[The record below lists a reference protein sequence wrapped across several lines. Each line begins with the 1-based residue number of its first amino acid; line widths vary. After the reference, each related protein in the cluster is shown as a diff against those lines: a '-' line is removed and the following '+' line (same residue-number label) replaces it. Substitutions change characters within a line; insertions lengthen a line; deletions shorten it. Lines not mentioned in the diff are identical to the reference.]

1 MTEPTAGAGRSP
13 GSSGS
18 QHTPG
23 TDRSPGGSG
32 SRQTP
37 GSAAPGNTAPGNT
50 APGTA
55 APGTE
60 GCVLVLR
67 DIRKVY
73 GATVAVESLTLGL
86 DPATVHAV
94 VGENGAGKST
104 AAQIAAGVIQPTRGH
119 VEFEGRQVGFGSAR
133 DAEALGIVFI
143 PQELQLYDSLSVA
156 ENLYVGRNRPRGR
169 GRLVAGHQMRR
180 RAADQLAR
188 LGVTIDPADRVQR
201 LTHGNRQLVAIA
213 RALML
218 DARVLIMDE
227 PTASLDDW
235 EAQRLLS
242 VVSVLRASGVAVLY
256 VSHRLPEILQIADI
270 VTVMRDGRAV
280 KSGPRAQFDE
290 TALVTNMLGRPLATV
305 TRRQSHASDDIAF
318 AAAGLTRAGVFE
330 SIDLEVRCGEV
341 VGMAGLIGSG
351 RSEFAQAAIGR
362 DKLTGG
368 RIRVAGTEVRIRGVR
383 QAVRLGVGYVPEERQ
398 AQGLFLPMS
407 SKHNVSMAALRRIQ
421 AWGLVSARRERSYVE
436 DALARLRI
444 RGEIDAPV
452 STLSGGTQ
460 QKVLLGRWLAVQPR
474 VLILD
479 EPTRGIDV
487 GTRFEIY
494 RIIEQLT
501 KTGVAIL
508 LISSDIQELLALSD
522 RVLVMRAGRLAGEFA
537 GDQLTEMNIGAA
549 ALGAAHSPGGQ
560 Q

>member
-1 MTEPTAGAGRSP
+1 VTET
-13 GSSGS
+13 
-18 QHTPG
+18 T
-23 TDRSPGGSG
+23 TGGPDSV
-32 SRQTP
+32 P
-37 GSAAPGNTAPGNT
+37 D
-50 APGTA
+50 
-55 APGTE
+55 
-60 GCVLVLR
+60 GCVLALR
-67 DIRKVY
+67 GIRKVY
-73 GATVAVESLTLGL
+73 GATVAVESLTMQL
-86 DPATVHAV
+86 AASAVHAV

-104 AAQIAAGVIQPTRGH
+104 AAQIAAGVAAPTQGH
-119 VEFEGRQVGFGSAR
+119 VEFEGRPVTFGSAR

-143 PQELQLYDSLSVA
+143 PQELQLYESLSVA
-156 ENLYVGRNRPRGR
+156 ENLYVGRARPRGR
-169 GRLVAGHQMRR
+169 AAFVAGHAMRR

-188 LGVTIDPADRVQR
+188 LGVTIDPADRVQQ

-242 VVSVLRASGVAVLY
+242 VVSVLRSSGVAILY

-270 VTVMRDGRAV
+270 VTVMRDGRV
-280 KSGPRAQFDE
+280 VTSGPRAEFDE
-290 TALVTNMLGRPLATV
+290 AALVTNMLGRPLAAV
-305 TRRQSHASDDIAF
+305 TRRQSHAAGEVAF
-318 AAAGLTRAGVFE
+318 ATAGLTREGRFE
-330 SIDLEVRCGEV
+330 SIDLEVHAGEV
-341 VGMAGLIGSG
+341 VGLAGLVGSG

-368 RIRVAGTEVRIRGVR
+368 TIRLAGTEVRIRGIR

-398 AQGLFLPMS
+398 AQGLFLPLS

-421 AWGLVSARRERSYVE
+421 AWGLVSARRERDYVAG
-436 DALARLRI
+436 ALARLRI
-444 RGEIDAPV
+444 KGEIDAPV

-501 KTGVAIL
+501 EAGVAIL

-522 RVLVMRAGRLAGEFA
+522 RVLVMRAGRLGGEFS
-537 GDQLTEMNIGAA
+537 GDTLTEMDIGAA
-549 ALGAAHSPGGQ
+549 ALGAAHGTGGSP
-560 Q
+560 